1 MSQVVPKTNTAT
13 SSTTTDMSTETIEQ
27 ELQKKVS
34 PKIGLLAEG
43 ADRFRVLTP
52 FVLDDGDH
60 LAIVLKKEGTRW
72 VLSDEAHTY
81 MHLSDDIE
89 EKDLQRGI
97 REKVISNALSAFG
110 IEDREGELVLEV
122 PEGRYGD
129 TLCSF
134 VQGLLEARRH
144 DARDLP

>member
-60 LAIVLKKEGTRW
+60 LAIVLKKEGTGW
-72 VLSDEAHTY
+72 VFSDEAHTY
-81 MHLSDDIE
+81 MHLSGDIE
-89 EKDLQRGI
+89 ETDLQRET
-97 REKVISNALSAFG
+97 REKTTSNTLSGFG
-110 IEDREGELVLEV
+110 IEDREGELILEV
-122 PEGRYGD
+122 AGGRYAD
-129 TLCSF
+129 TLRSF
-134 VQGLLEARRH
+134 VQGLRETERH
-144 DARDLP
+144 DTR